1 MTTRKDRLDAWA
13 MAAMV
18 GLSAVWGFNQVA
30 AKVANAGIS
39 PLMQAGLRS
48 AGAAVLL
55 LAWSLARGT
64 PLFRR
69 DGTLVAG
76 LAAGLLFAGE
86 FAFLYAG
93 LQYTTASRAVVFFYT
108 APFVVAVGMH
118 LLVPSER
125 LGRNQVVG
133 LLAAFVGIVAA
144 FGETLTLPSGPQWI
158 GDLMMLAAAALW
170 GGTTVLVRATSLS
183 HIAADKTLFYQLVVS
198 GVALP
203 LASPLIGEPGFTDPT
218 AVAWA
223 SLAWQTVGVAFASY
237 LAWFHLVARYP
248 ATRLSAFSFLA
259 PLFGMVF
266 GAVLLGERITPGLGL
281 AMVLVAVGI
290 RLVNRR

>member
-1 MTTRKDRLDAWA
+1 MTTRKDRLDAGA

-55 LAWSLARGT
+55 LAWSLWRGT

-69 DGTLVAG
+69 DGTFLAG
-76 LAAGLLFAGE
+76 LAAGAMFAGE
-86 FAFLYAG
+86 FALMYAG

-108 APFVVAVGMH
+108 APFVVAIGMH

-125 LGRNQVVG
+125 LVRLQVIG

-144 FGETLTLPSGPQWI
+144 FGETLALPSGDQWI
-158 GDLMMLAAAALW
+158 GDLMLLGAAALW
-170 GGTTVLVRATSLS
+170 GGTTVTVRATSLS
-183 HIAADKTLFYQLVVS
+183 VVSADKTLFYQLAVS
-198 GVALP
+198 GLVLP
-203 LASPLIGEPGFTDPT
+203 LASPLIGEPGFTAPT
-218 AVAWA
+218 SIAWA
-223 SLAWQTVGVAFASY
+223 SLAWQTIGVAFASY
-237 LAWFHLVARYP
+237 LAWFHLVTRYP

-259 PLFGMVF
+259 PLFGMLF

-290 RLVNRR
+290 RLVNHR